1 MPLSPC
7 TRSQKKSAAPRKVV
21 QCLLL
26 RSIGPRCLEN
36 WTLSVV
42 DGSKKSSRGA
52 PCYTPLGRPRR
63 LLADEQIQKC
73 RGIRRANSDRYVAF
87 SLSSVAFSATTSA
100 MGSRHKSLA
109 SGAATTQRKT
119 TTSTR
124 AIRHPRGRS
133 QKQERTGVQRPRAI
147 DAERVARR
155 RPREAA

>member
-1 MPLSPC
+1 MTALKNRREELRATHPLAEKRDFS
-7 TRSQKKSAAPRKVV
+7 
-21 QCLLL
+21 LM
-26 RSIGPRCLEN
+26 
-36 WTLSVV
+36 
-42 DGSKKSSRGA
+42 SKYK
-52 PCYTPLGRPRR
+52 
-63 LLADEQIQKC
+63 KC

-155 RPREAA
+155 RRRRCLREAAGCLHPLPQNIFHLIICCRAAYLFLLIF